1 MKGRCSLVTSSLVQ
15 AIIFILLL
23 DTTIVYGSI
32 NKKIEE
38 EKKELESI
46 RRKIDEK
53 RTQRLKTK
61 KREGSILSRIEE
73 LDYQLG
79 DKEDLLRGIDYRLS
93 KKDEEIEGLE
103 GETKRLK
110 GDLVAGK
117 KRVRERI
124 RRMYKEGR
132 LVSLKVIFSATD
144 HVDLLKRYHYM
155 EWLRKKDLEVV
166 EGYEAT
172 LREFE
177 VKSNRLEQVRNE
189 MWKAK
194 NEVTS
199 LVREIVDHR
208 RQKEGLL
215 TRVRLERSSYDKVIS
230 ELEEEASEL
239 QSLIKELEAR
249 KSKEGGSLGFAKEK
263 GILDWPIGGKV
274 ISFFGRQKHPRFDT
288 YIYKKGLEIRSFN
301 GDKIRAIYRGTV
313 VYAGL
318 FRGYGQLIIL
328 DHGDN
333 YFSLY
338 AHAERLLVTV
348 GKRVKKEQIIGEIG
362 DTGLSNGNDLYF
374 EIRHGANPIDPILW
388 LKNRGQTVLLG
399 EKDE

>member
-1 MKGRCSLVTSSLVQ
+1 MKYRCITVYLSLAPAVMF
-15 AIIFILLL
+15 ALLL
-23 DTTIVYGSI
+23 ETVVVYGSN

-38 EKKELESI
+38 EKRELESI
-46 RRKIDEK
+46 TRRIDTK
-53 RTQRLKTK
+53 RIQKLKTEK
-61 KREGSILSRIEE
+61 KEGSILSRIEE

-79 DKEDLLRGIDYRLS
+79 DKEKLLRGIDHGLS
-93 KKDEEIEGLE
+93 KKDVEIEVLE
-103 GETKRLK
+103 GETERLK
-110 GDLVAGK
+110 GDLAAGK

-132 LVSLKVIFSATD
+132 LVSLKVFFSATD
-144 HVDLLKRYHYM
+144 HIDLLKRYHYM
-155 EWLRKKDLEVV
+155 EWLRKRDLEVI

-172 LREFE
+172 LRDLE
-177 VKSNRLEQVRNE
+177 VRTNRLGQVRSE

-194 NEVTS
+194 NEVTG
-199 LVREIVDHR
+199 LMREIEGHR

-215 TRVRLERSSYDKVIS
+215 TRVRLERSSYVKVIS
-230 ELEEEASEL
+230 ELEEEAMEL

-249 KSKEGGSLGFAKEK
+249 KSKETASLGFANEK
-263 GILDWPIGGKV
+263 GRLYWPVSGKIV
-274 ISFFGRQKHPRFDT
+274 SSFGRQKHSRFDT
-288 YIYKKGLEIRSFN
+288 YIYKKGVEIRSFN
-301 GDKIRAIYRGTV
+301 GDKIMAVYSGTV
-313 VYAGL
+313 VYAGW

-348 GKRVKKEQIIGEIG
+348 GERVKKEQIIGEIG

>member
-1 MKGRCSLVTSSLVQ
+1 MKYRCSAVSSSLVQ
-15 AIIFILLL
+15 AVIFVLLIN
-23 DTTIVYGSI
+23 TVVVYGSE
-32 NKKIEE
+32 NKRIEE
-38 EKKELESI
+38 EKRELETI
-46 RRKIDEK
+46 TRKIDTK
-53 RTQRLKTK
+53 RIQKLKTEK
-61 KREGSILSRIEE
+61 MEGSILSRIEE

-79 DKEDLLRGIDYRLS
+79 DKEDLLRGIDRGLS
-93 KKDEEIEGLE
+93 KKDGEIEGLE

-144 HVDLLKRYHYM
+144 HIDLLKRYHYM
-155 EWLRKKDLEVV
+155 EWLRRRDLEVI

-172 LREFE
+172 LRALEL
-177 VKSNRLEQVRNE
+177 KANRLEQVRNE

-194 NEVTS
+194 NEVTG
-199 LVREIVDHR
+199 LMREIEGHR

-215 TRVRLERSSYDKVIS
+215 TRVRLERSSYEKVIS
-230 ELEEEASEL
+230 ELEEEATEL

-249 KSKEGGSLGFAKEK
+249 RSKEATSLGFANEK
-263 GILDWPIGGKV
+263 GRLNWPVSGKIV
-274 ISFFGRQKHPRFDT
+274 SSFGRQKHSRFDT

-301 GDKIRAIYRGTV
+301 GDNIMAIYKGTV
-313 VYAGL
+313 VYAGW

-328 DHGDN
+328 DHGDS

-338 AHAERLLVTV
+338 AHAARLLVTV
-348 GKRVKKEQIIGEIG
+348 GDRVKKEQIIGEIG

-388 LKNRGQTVLLG
+388 LKNRGQTVFLG

>member
-1 MKGRCSLVTSSLVQ
+1 MKYRCITVYLSLVPAVMF
-15 AIIFILLL
+15 ALLL
-23 DTTIVYGSI
+23 ETVVVYGSN

-38 EKKELESI
+38 EKSELESI
-46 RRKIDEK
+46 TRRIDTK
-53 RTQRLKTK
+53 RKQKLKTEK
-61 KREGSILSRIEE
+61 KEWSILSRIEE

-79 DKEDLLRGIDYRLS
+79 DKEKLLRGIDHGLS
-93 KKDEEIEGLE
+93 KKDVEIEALE
-103 GETKRLK
+103 GETERLK
-110 GDLVAGK
+110 GDLSAGK
-117 KRVRERI
+117 KRVREII

-132 LVSLKVIFSATD
+132 LVSLKVFFSATD
-144 HVDLLKRYHYM
+144 HIDLLKRYHYM
-155 EWLRKKDLEVV
+155 EWLRKRDLEVI

-172 LREFE
+172 LRDLE
-177 VKSNRLEQVRNE
+177 VRTNRLGQVRSE

-194 NEVTS
+194 NEVAG
-199 LVREIVDHR
+199 LMREIEGHR

-215 TRVRLERSSYDKVIS
+215 TRVRLERSSYVKVIS
-230 ELEEEASEL
+230 ELEEEATEL

-249 KSKEGGSLGFAKEK
+249 KSKETASLGFANEK
-263 GILDWPIGGKV
+263 GRLYWPVSGKIV
-274 ISFFGRQKHPRFDT
+274 SSFGRQKHSRFDT
-288 YIYKKGLEIRSFN
+288 YIYKKGIEIRSFN
-301 GDKIRAIYRGTV
+301 GDKIKAVYSGTV
-313 VYAGL
+313 IYAGW

-348 GKRVKKEQIIGEIG
+348 GERVKKEQIIGEIG